1 MKEIKVTNKDDLLDQ
16 IYPVIWNNSLLFL
29 DEEWANVII
38 VDGNKIKTEPID
50 DFINEEKKFMI
61 PDNQTDN
68 QFLNNL
74 VDFYYQRLLYSNNEF
89 KYRLFK
95 IIEKIKIFQDQH
107 LKVSRYYQAKNVSD
121 IY

>member
-1 MKEIKVTNKDDLLDQ
+1 MKEIKINNLEMLLDQ
-16 IYPVIWNNSLLFL
+16 IYPVIYDNSLLFL
-29 DEEWANVII
+29 DNENNEVLFIKDNEIKNESL
-38 VDGNKIKTEPID
+38 DEFLKNEKI
-50 DFINEEKKFMI
+50 FLI

-74 VDFYYQRLLYSNNEF
+74 VDFYYQRLLYSDQ
-89 KYRLFK
+89 KLKKRLFK

-107 LKVSRYYQAKNVSD
+107 IKISQYYQAKNVLD

>member
-1 MKEIKVTNKDDLLDQ
+1 LKEIKINNLEMLLDQ
-16 IYPVIWNNSLLFL
+16 IYPVIYDNSLLFL
-29 DEEWANVII
+29 DNENNEVLFIKDNEIKNESL
-38 VDGNKIKTEPID
+38 DEFLKNEKI
-50 DFINEEKKFMI
+50 FLI

-74 VDFYYQRLLYSNNEF
+74 VDFYYQRLLYSDQ
-89 KYRLFK
+89 KLKKRLFK

-107 LKVSRYYQAKNVSD
+107 IKISQYYQAKNVLD